1 MKKFAVGY
9 IDFYD
14 NELIIE
20 IIEAKDWYAALRSH
34 TKLKSLNEDEC
45 YLSSDSLEAAKNIA
59 FNSDFMIDVVEII

>member
-14 NELIIE
+14 NEIFIE

-45 YLSSDSLEAAKNIA
+45 YLPSDSLEAAKDIA

>member
-20 IIEAKDWYAALRSH
+20 IIEAEDWYTALRSH

-45 YLSSDSLEAAKNIA
+45 YLPSDSLEAAKDIA

>member
-20 IIEAKDWYAALRSH
+20 IIEAEDWYAALSSH
-34 TKLKSLNEDEC
+34 TKLKSMNEDEC
-45 YLSSDSLEAAKNIA
+45 YLPSDSLETAKDIA